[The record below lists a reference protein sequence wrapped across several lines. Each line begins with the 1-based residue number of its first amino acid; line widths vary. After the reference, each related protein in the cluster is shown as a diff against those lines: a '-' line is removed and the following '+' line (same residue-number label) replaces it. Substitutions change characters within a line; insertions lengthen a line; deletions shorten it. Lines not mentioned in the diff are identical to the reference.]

1 MFLKPEA
8 KLCTLEQINSLIS
21 SEFPKDKPE
30 LLELIKKLMVHRPCG
45 AQNPNASCMDKGA
58 CSKGFSKPFRE
69 ETSVSEDS
77 YASTKRSNTGHTHTV
92 DGKQINN

>member
-1 MFLKPEA
+1 VFLKLEA
-8 KLCTLEQINSLIS
+8 KLHTSEQIDSLIS
-21 SEFPKDKPE
+21 SEFPEDKSE

-45 AQNPNASCMDKGA
+45 AQNPNASYIDKGA

-77 YASTKRSNTGHTHTV
+77 YASTKRSNTWHTHTV
-92 DGKQINN
+92 DGKQVNN